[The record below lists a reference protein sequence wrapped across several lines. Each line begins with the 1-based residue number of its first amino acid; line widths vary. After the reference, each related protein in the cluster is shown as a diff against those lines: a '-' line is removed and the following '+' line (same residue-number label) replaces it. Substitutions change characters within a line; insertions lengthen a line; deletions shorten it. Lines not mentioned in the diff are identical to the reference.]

1 MSCPMVVRPSA
12 DTVLIT
18 PMDSVLIR
26 SQYRHVLWKT
36 LWFLSYL
43 YGCDLHCACWCPA
56 SMDARPSAD
65 TVLITH
71 IDSVLIRC
79 QYRHVLWK
87 TLWFLSY
94 LYECDLHCACWCP
107 ASVDAR
113 PSADTVLIT
122 QIDSVLIRC
131 QYRHVLWKTLWFLSY
146 LYDCDLHCACWCPA
160 SVDARPSADT
170 VLITQIDSVL
180 IRSQYRHVLWKT
192 LWFLSYLYERD
203 LHCACWCPA
212 SVDARPSADTV
223 LITQIDS
230 VLIRCQYRHVL
241 WKTLWFLSYLY
252 ECDLHCACWCP
263 ASVDARPSADT
274 VLITQ
279 IDSVLIRSQYRYV
292 LWKTLWF
299 LSYLFECDLY
309 WACWCPASVD
319 ARPSADT
326 VLVTQFG

>member
-65 TVLITH
+65 TVLIT
-71 IDSVLIRC
+71 
-79 QYRHVLWK
+79 
-87 TLWFLSY
+87 
-94 LYECDLHCACWCP
+94 
-107 ASVDAR
+107 
-113 PSADTVLIT
+113 
-122 QIDSVLIRC
+122 
-131 QYRHVLWKTLWFLSY
+131 
-146 LYDCDLHCACWCPA
+146 
-160 SVDARPSADT
+160 
-170 VLITQIDSVL
+170 QIDSVL
-180 IRSQYRHVLWKT
+180 IRSQYR
-192 LWFLSYLYERD
+192 Y
-203 LHCACWCPA
+203 
-212 SVDARPSADTV
+212 
-223 LITQIDS
+223 
-230 VLIRCQYRHVL
+230 VL

-279 IDSVLIRSQYRYV
+279 IDSVLIRSQYRHVLWKTLFFLSYLYERDLHCACWCPASMDARPSADTVLITQIDSVLIRCRYRHVLWKTLLFLSYLYERDLHCACWCPASMDARPSADTVLIAQIDSVLIRSQYRYV

-299 LSYLFECDLY
+299 LSYLYECDLHC
-309 WACWCPASVD
+309 ACWCPASVD